1 MHLYS
6 ATNRLVCLLLAV
18 LAGLALISPL
28 VTAQAYTS
36 SLDYKTYLL
45 SLKDGVGQ
53 DGLNTV
59 VEFVH
64 SVAGVVLTTYDSLPG
79 IIKVE
84 IPSFKN
90 IAAINSNYS
99 HIHIKWNISYIY
111 HAVISSILLQI
122 NNG

>member
-84 IPSFKN
+84 IPVSTVDALKGLGLVDVEED
-90 IAAINSNYS
+90 APVYA
-99 HIHIKWNISYIY
+99 
-111 HAVISSILLQI
+111 L
-122 NNG
+122 NG